1 MDKITRNT
9 MRVISMFSSCVVV
22 WGVFSWFSEP
32 SRVQAT
38 TDELADLPPFLDV
51 FMVQNPIQVDFRPV
65 RWRGAVSSHHG
76 MVFYRVANQ
85 RQSKTTRS
93 EGKHTSPEIASD
105 DRFPGLLVIPDR
117 QPMGP
122 GFHRAAREL
131 AEIGYLV
138 LVVSTDPRRLEQ
150 ARMESGTVLRER
162 VFSELGSAARWLQN
176 NKSVFP
182 DRIGVVG
189 WSSGG
194 YWARQLANSMRF
206 AACVVCQ
213 KVDSQNLPVVSNP
226 FAVPTLS
233 LISGIQEKEAQSEVH
248 FKTSIGFPMSRIIFP
263 EAQAGFMFPE
273 SGERYH
279 FESSEKAWFEM
290 YEFLDEHV
298 EDSHHS
304 RVMAEHISKQSDP
317 LRYATLVDLMQ
328 AVNSPSGVRGLIGM
342 ALKEHPDRIN
352 WKQVRAQ
359 AVLLVEVASLL
370 PGYTPPR
377 GTRADW
383 LTQIQ
388 AYRAEAELLVR
399 STRFSDTVSAQHAFQ
414 QLSRRCGV
422 CHAQHR

>member
-1 MDKITRNT
+1 MAW
-9 MRVISMFSSCVVV
+9 V
-22 WGVFSWFSEP
+22 VFSWFSDP
-32 SRVQAT
+32 SGAQAT
-38 TDELADLPPFLDV
+38 TEELAELPPFLDV
-51 FMVQNPIQVDFRPV
+51 FMVQNPIQVSFRSV
-65 RWRGAVSSHHG
+65 RWRGAVSSHQG
-76 MVFYRVANQ
+76 MVFYRVAS
-85 RQSKTTRS
+85 QSQSGTPWYR
-93 EGKHTSPEIASD
+93 GKHTSPEITSD

-138 LVVSTDPRRLEQ
+138 LVVSTDPGKLEQ
-150 ARMESGTVLRER
+150 ARLESGTVLWER

-206 AACVVCQ
+206 AACVICQ
-213 KVDSQNLPVVSNP
+213 KADSQNQPVVQNP

-233 LISGIQEKEAQSEVH
+233 LISSVPEKESKFEIH
-248 FKTSIGFPMSRIIFP
+248 IETSIGSPMSRIIFP
-263 EAQAGFMFPE
+263 EAQPGFMFPE

-290 YEFLDEHV
+290 YEFLDEYV
-298 EDSHHS
+298 EDAHHF
-304 RVMAEHISKQSDP
+304 RVMTENVPKQSDP
-317 LRYATLVDLMQ
+317 LRYATLADLMQ
-328 AVNSPSGVRGLIGM
+328 AANSPSGVRGLIGA

-370 PGYTPPR
+370 PGYAPPR

-383 LTQIQ
+383 LAQIQ
-388 AYRAEAELLVR
+388 AYRAKAELLVR
-399 STRFSDTVSAQHAFQ
+399 STQFSDTVFAQRAFQ
-414 QLSRRCGV
+414 QLSSRCGA